1 MTRAR
6 IINHIAFPVL
16 VIAAVLGIYWTWRLV
31 FLWWVVPS
39 VMSGKAFFVFEVS
52 RDEDPILFWLV
63 VALRA
68 AFGCMM
74 IAASLFPQ
82 YASWLV

>member
-1 MTRAR
+1 MTRTR

-16 VIAAVLGIYWTWRLV
+16 VAAAGLGIYWIWGLL
-31 FLWWVVPS
+31 FLWWAVPS
-39 VMSGKAFFVFEVS
+39 VMSGRAFFVFEVS

-63 VALRA
+63 VALWA

-82 YASWLV
+82 YAAWLV